1 MNKNILISPLAAILL
16 ATVALFTPHTGLR
29 AQGTPGTAVANA
41 KTRTGS
47 VTYFV
52 APQSKYEL
60 DIFSKEAG
68 EPTDFAGVEQRCA
81 AAKHPMAFA
90 MNGGK
95 CTKSLKPLGLLIKG
109 LVKYKDFVWPDNN
122 IFFPVGPSA
131 LLAID
136 RDDHIS
142 IIPAN
147 KFKVADDLAT
157 YRLAIQSGTM
167 LLTRG
172 FMNPVIT
179 RAAGT
184 QVCNGIGIRPNGDL
198 VLAVAD
204 SKISLREFAVFFEE
218 QGCNDAMMLDD
229 GATCQWYLPG
239 TPKKPGTFGEII
251 VVTKK

>member
-1 MNKNILISPLAAILL
+1 MNKNILISSLAAMLFAAL
-16 ATVALFTPHTGLR
+16 ALFTPATHLR
-29 AQGTPGTAVANA
+29 AQGAPGAAVANA

-68 EPTDFAGVEQRCA
+68 EPADFAGVEKQCA

-90 MNGGK
+90 INGGK
-95 CTKSLKPLGLLIKG
+95 CNKSLKPLGLLIKG

-131 LLAID
+131 VLAID
-136 RDDHIS
+136 RDNGLHIF
-142 IIPAN
+142 PAN

-157 YRLAIQSGTM
+157 YRLAIQSGTT

-229 GATCQWYLPG
+229 GAACQWYTPG
-239 TPKKPGTFGEII
+239 TPKKNGTLGEII

>member
-1 MNKNILISPLAAILL
+1 MYKFRTYLSAAVLVA
-16 ATVALFTPHTGLR
+16 ATCFTAVTSLH
-29 AQGTPGTAVANA
+29 AQGAPGAAVANA

-52 APQSKYEL
+52 APQNKYEL

-68 EPTDFAGVEQRCA
+68 EPADFAGVEQRCA
-81 AAKHPMAFA
+81 ATKHSLAFA
-90 MNGGK
+90 MNGAK
-95 CTKSLKPLGLLIKG
+95 CTKTLKPLGLFIKG
-109 LVKYKDFVWPDNN
+109 LMKYKDFVWPDKN
-122 IFFPVGPSA
+122 IFFTVGPSA
-131 LLAID
+131 VLAID
-136 RDDHIS
+136 RDDRIY
-142 IIPAN
+142 IIPAD

-157 YRLAIQSGTM
+157 YRLAAQSGTI
-167 LLTRG
+167 LLTKG

-179 RAAGT
+179 RAPGT

-229 GATCQWYLPG
+229 GAACQWYTPG
-239 TPKKPGTFGEII
+239 TPKKPGAFGEIL